1 METDD
6 WNKLATHSFI
16 TARQMV
22 IVCLVLE
29 VIVGGLFIIIADK
42 FDVAMGNFLWWVLQF
57 FGLVVATNLGAVILA
72 IMAQKTANEIGDMY
86 REVFTADFY
95 KTVDSMTTF
104 RSFLIE
110 EAEQDGKS
118 LNNEMRE
125 LAQKMY
131 RVVRAELDVKAESVE
146 PIKPLGEYA
155 DDAELFG

>member
-6 WNKLATHSFI
+6 WNKLAAHSFI
-16 TARQMV
+16 TARQMI

-29 VIVGGLFIIIADK
+29 VVVGGLFILIANR
-42 FDVAMGNFLWWVLQF
+42 FGVAMGDFIWWVLQF

-72 IMAQKTANEIGDMY
+72 IMAQKTANDIGKMY

-131 RVVRAELDVKAESVE
+131 RVMRAELDVKAESVE
-146 PIKPLGEYA
+146 PIEPLGEYA

>member
-6 WNKLATHSFI
+6 WNKLAAHSFI
-16 TARQMV
+16 TARQMI

-29 VIVGGLFIIIADK
+29 VVVGGLFILIANR
-42 FDVAMGNFLWWVLQF
+42 FGVAMGDFICWVLQF

-72 IMAQKTANEIGDMY
+72 IMAQKTANDIGKMY

-110 EAEQDGKS
+110 EAEQEGNS
-118 LNNEMRE
+118 LNDEMRD

-131 RVVRAELDVKAESVE
+131 RVMRAELDVKAESVE
-146 PIKPLGEYA
+146 PIQPLGEYA

>member
-131 RVVRAELDVKAESVE
+131 RVMRAELDVKAESVE

>member
-6 WNKLATHSFI
+6 WNKLAAHSFI

-110 EAEQDGKS
+110 EAEEDGKT
-118 LNNEMRE
+118 LNDEMRE

-131 RVVRAELDVKAESVE
+131 RVMRAELDVKAEYVE
-146 PIKPLGEYA
+146 PIEPLGEYA
-155 DDAELFG
+155 DDGELFG